1 MYNEKFITIWQ
12 KTPEVY
18 SVDVGYDEGTTL
30 LTTESISFKITLI
43 LREDHEKLFSKVNDV
58 LKELAQLISDDKSN
72 QWKVKELFTIFGY
85 KTFQKQFTEPG
96 MDVLSEGL
104 VTETEVK
111 LLGVIATDN
120 AANFSAAW
128 GDKSNRT

>member
-18 SVDVGYDEGTTL
+18 SVDVGYDEGKTL

>member
-1 MYNEKFITIWQ
+1 MYNEKFIAIWQ

-18 SVDVGYDEGTTL
+18 SVDVGYDEGKTL

-43 LREDHEKLFSKVNDV
+43 LRGDHEKLFSKVNDV

-96 MDVLSEGL
+96 VDVLSEGL

-128 GDKSNRT
+128 GNKSNRT

>member
-1 MYNEKFITIWQ
+1 MYNEKFIAIWQ

-18 SVDVGYDEGTTL
+18 SVDVGYDEGKTL

-43 LREDHEKLFSKVNDV
+43 LRGDHEKLFSKVNDV
-58 LKELAQLISDDKSN
+58 LKELAHLISDDKSN

-96 MDVLSEGL
+96 VDVLSEGL

-128 GDKSNRT
+128 GNKSNRT